1 MTIVCAEA
9 FSILINKSEVISDL
23 ISFSLGITKKLL
35 FDCKFALSFLVLTL
49 ELITPDKYL
58 EEKNLLGSIYSA

>member
-1 MTIVCAEA
+1 V
-9 FSILINKSEVISDL
+9 V
-23 ISFSLGITKKLL
+23 GITKKLL
-35 FDCKFALSFLVLTL
+35 LDGEFALSCLVLTL